1 MALAGTIGGTLTY
14 LHQAKPMA
22 IYADNNSDALNH
34 GDYDG
39 WVNSLTGNT
48 FAVINANTGK
58 EIDSNHKDIH
68 ADIEKTNQQIFKN
81 ARQVYSKYGFKDHMN
96 NDEIKQAYTKLYQAY
111 FTDKNGTQ
119 NYLNDKNAIYKD
131 CAPSGYTVVYTDLD
145 TQNPDQFDIYVE
157 PAGHENDYHDKAIQK
172 SQKVLDGLKDSI
184 HNGEDL
190 QQTTNSEIPKYI
202 FDQGNNASSNEASN
216 AASSSSNTSSSAAS
230 STSSASSTATSN
242 TKSATSSA
250 NTPVESKLVPT
261 ALPSDDNNPDSSNS
275 EANSTDT
282 PDSSND
288 DNDNEEDT
296 TTDNGNDN
304 NGNDNNGQAPQSAT
318 NQQPASNDQSDTQ
331 TAASPDNQTLPQ
343 TSAKASAGL
352 LLLSIIP
359 LAGSFKILMP
369 NSHQNN

>member
-145 TQNPDQFDIYVE
+145 SQNPDQFDIYVE

-172 SQKVLDGLKDSI
+172 SQKVLNGLKDSI

-202 FDQGNNASSNEASN
+202 FDQGNNTSSNDASN
-216 AASSSSNTSSSAAS
+216 ATSSSSNASSSAAS
-230 STSSASSTATSN
+230 SASSASSTATSN

-288 DNDNEEDT
+288 DNDNGEDT

>member
-22 IYADNNSDALNH
+22 VYADNNSDALNH

-39 WVNSLTGNT
+39 WVNSLSGNT

-58 EIDSNHKDIH
+58 EIDSNIKDT
-68 ADIEKTNQQIFKN
+68 EKTNQQIFKN

-111 FTDKNGTQ
+111 FVDKNGTQ
-119 NYLNDKNAIYKD
+119 NYLNDKNATYKD
-131 CAPSGYTVVYTDLD
+131 CAPNGYTVVYTNLD

-157 PAGHENDYHDKAIQK
+157 PAGHENDYHDKAIQN

-184 HNGEDL
+184 HNGKDL

-202 FDQGNNASSNEASN
+202 FDQGSNASSNATSS
-216 AASSSSNTSSSAAS
+216 AAFSSSNASSSAAS
-230 STSSASSTATSN
+230 SASSTSSTATSN

-250 NTPVESKLVPT
+250 NDPVESKLVPT
-261 ALPSDDNNPDSSNS
+261 ALPSEDNNPDNSNS
-275 EANSTDT
+275 DDNSADT
-282 PDSSND
+282 PASSND
-288 DNDNEEDT
+288 DNDNDGDT
-296 TTDNGNDN
+296 TTDS
-304 NGNDNNGQAPQSAT
+304 GNDNNGQAPQSAN
-318 NQQPASNDQSDTQ
+318 NQQPASNDQSDAQ

-369 NSHQNN
+369 DSQQNN

>member
-1 MALAGTIGGTLTY
+1 MALTGTIGGTLTY

-39 WVNSLTGNT
+39 WVNSLSGNT
-48 FAVINANTGK
+48 FTVINANTGK
-58 EIDSNHKDIH
+58 EVDSNIKDT
-68 ADIEKTNQQIFKN
+68 EKTNQQIFKN

-111 FTDKNGTQ
+111 FVDKNGAQ
-119 NYLNDKNAIYKD
+119 NYLNDKNATYKD
-131 CAPSGYTVVYTDLD
+131 CAPNGYTVVYTGLD
-145 TQNPDQFDIYVE
+145 SQNPDQFDIYVE
-157 PAGHENDYHDKAIQK
+157 SAGHENDYRDKAIQR
-172 SQKVLDGLKDSI
+172 SQKVLDGLKNSI

-202 FDQGNNASSNEASN
+202 FDQGSNASSNDASN
-216 AASSSSNTSSSAAS
+216 AASSSSNASSSAAS
-230 STSSASSTATSN
+230 SASSASSTATSN

-250 NTPVESKLVPT
+250 NAPVESKLVPT

-275 EANSTDT
+275 EGNSTDT
-282 PDSSND
+282 PDPSND
-288 DNDNEEDT
+288 DNDNGGDT
-296 TTDNGNDN
+296 TTDNGD
-304 NGNDNNGQAPQSAT
+304 DNNGQAPQSAT
-318 NQQPASNDQSDTQ
+318 NQQTASNDQSDAQ